1 MGKPDFSDK
10 NKIRQQIVDKRK
22 FYTPAQLQTMSD
34 EVMEV
39 VELSGAFQDAKNIFL
54 YYGCNREVETKRF
67 IDKWANE
74 KNFYLPVV
82 VGDDMVLRKY
92 SAQTTFKM
100 SNFGILEPEGEDFTD
115 YKKLNLAIVPGL
127 AFDRKMNRLGY
138 GKGYYDRFF
147 KSVNVSKLGV
157 CFDFQLFDNL
167 PSENHD
173 VKMDVLISENE
184 LIW

>member
-1 MGKPDFSDK
+1 MGKLVSSDK
-10 NKIRQQIVDKRK
+10 DIIRQQILDKRK
-22 FYTPAQLQTMSD
+22 SFTSSEIQAMSD

-39 VELSGAFQDAKNIFL
+39 VELSGAFQDAKNIFI
-54 YYGCNREVETKRF
+54 YYGCNGEVETKPF
-67 IDKWANE
+67 IDKWSQE

-82 VGDDMVLRKY
+82 VGDQMVLRKY

-100 SNFGILEPEGEDFTD
+100 STFGILEPEGNDFTD

-157 CFDFQLFDNL
+157 CFDFQLIDSM